1 LEPRK
6 ISIICKD
13 SDGIGGEWAVGMAS
27 APSRAECMHLW
38 FFWSIKCMKMLFQSG
53 PLGDLM
59 AVDENV
65 QQRRDQPPQLHVEEL
80 GTKVFFGVDATQL
93 GPPVDGCFERIV
105 PWT

>member
-1 LEPRK
+1 
-6 ISIICKD
+6 
-13 SDGIGGEWAVGMAS
+13 
-27 APSRAECMHLW
+27 
-38 FFWSIKCMKMLFQSG
+38 MKMLFQSG

>member
-1 LEPRK
+1 MELEESGQWVWLRLRPGQNAC
-6 ISIICKD
+6 IC
-13 SDGIGGEWAVGMAS
+13 G
-27 APSRAECMHLW
+27 